1 MRLRGGDLSHKI
13 GGVEVC
19 MAGQWGLRLVCD
31 DHWDDDDASVV
42 CRQLGYT
49 GKEVDS

>member
-1 MRLRGGDLSHKI
+1 METSDKI

-19 MAGQWGLRLVCD
+19 MAGQWGLVCD
-31 DHWDDDDASVV
+31 DYWDDDDASVV

-49 GKEVDS
+49 GKWD